1 MPIFKKLSSVCGPKL
16 LRDESRRPIDYTP
29 LSIWCLYFTDSV
41 IGEYVSN
48 TNFYAQFTKYKKW
61 TDVTIIEMKKFF
73 AVLYLI
79 GINGVTDMRD
89 AWLHDMHSIPLLQ
102 KIMSLSIMAN
112 WHYLDTISLY
122 LMALI
127 LFGLL

>member
-1 MPIFKKLSSVCGPKL
+1 M
-16 LRDESRRPIDYTP
+16 
-29 LSIWCLYFTDSV
+29 YFTDSV

-79 GINGVTDMRD
+79 GINGVADMRD
-89 AWLHDMHSIPLLQ
+89 AWFHDMHSIPLLQ